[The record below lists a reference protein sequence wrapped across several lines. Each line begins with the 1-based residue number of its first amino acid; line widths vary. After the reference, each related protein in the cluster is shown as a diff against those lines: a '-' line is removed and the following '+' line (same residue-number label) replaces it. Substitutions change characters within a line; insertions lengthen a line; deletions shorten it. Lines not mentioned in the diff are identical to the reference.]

1 VARPNIESSAAP
13 AVQGTVEDH
22 IQLVAGLLT
31 AATGAAVAIC
41 PGILIGV
48 AAAALWRWLKQPAT
62 YVRIAVAVALLVP
75 FLALRSLVETAWLWR
90 DMLANAL
97 PSAIKGV
104 DGGLVF
110 RSLPV
115 EALAGPLAL
124 ELFSLAILVQR
135 RTINGQVRRD
145 HRLDKQQWRAISGHR
160 GPTERLKAMRSH
172 AVVVRSAASYTHPR
186 GFVRLGLDAEINQ
199 PLDLKLPDEFATHVF
214 MPGASGGG
222 KTTTIARLAD
232 GALANGYSAIFID
245 CKGSGLGDTARALA
259 ERYGLPFFLVDPDDP
274 TSLGYNPCS
283 GDASSVANKLVGAF
297 TYSPAA
303 EIYKNIAMEAVPVV
317 ARGLMAAG
325 KRVTLEALYDA
336 FGTRG
341 FTKLA
346 QAIPT
351 SGEGNDRL
359 KKRLL
364 DLGSASQADR
374 VSKSG
379 FGGFQ
384 HRLGALLEGKFG
396 ELFRSDDVL
405 LDWGEALAQPSVTYV
420 ALSTLASNEDVE
432 LFGRVIAQDLK
443 QVCSHRLRALRR
455 GDEVIPALAVFDE
468 FAALQEAEQ
477 LADLGFQAREARMPL
492 VISTQYIP
500 QTIELRKVAMSA
512 GLILAHRVEAE
523 DAEAIADQ
531 FGTRK
536 RSELTHQVD
545 FGTGYA
551 EKGSIRRVDAYNVN
565 PNVLRTLKIGR
576 LALRSVHRERHAIVN
591 VYRDRG

>member
-31 AATGAAVAIC
+31 AATGAAVAVC

-48 AAAALWRWLKQPAT
+48 AAAALWRWLKHPAT

-75 FLALRSLVETAWLWR
+75 FLVLRSLVETAWLWR

-104 DGGLVF
+104 EGVLVF

-115 EALAGPLAL
+115 EALAGPLTL
-124 ELFSLAILVQR
+124 ELFSLAILVAR

-145 HRLDKQQWRAISGHR
+145 HRLDRQQWRAISGQR
-160 GPTERLKAMRSH
+160 GPTERLKAMLSNLRAPRS
-172 AVVVRSAASYTHPR
+172 VAAIPHPR

-232 GALANGYSAIFID
+232 GSLANGYSAIFID

-317 ARGLMAAG
+317 ARGLVAAG

-341 FTKLA
+341 FAKLA
-346 QAIPT
+346 QEIPT

-405 LDWGEALAQPSVTYV
+405 HWDEALAQPSVTYV
-420 ALSTLASNEDVE
+420 ALSALASKEDVE

-443 QVCSHRLRALRR
+443 QVCSRRLQAQRR
-455 GDEVIPALAVFDE
+455 GDNVTPALAVFDE